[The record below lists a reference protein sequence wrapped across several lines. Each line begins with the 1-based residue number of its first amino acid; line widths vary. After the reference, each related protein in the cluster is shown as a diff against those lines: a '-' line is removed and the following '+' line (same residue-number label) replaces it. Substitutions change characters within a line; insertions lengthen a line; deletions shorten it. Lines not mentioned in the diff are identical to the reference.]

1 MVYYVKRVRS
11 ALDQARKAAQI
22 HDQDMISASILKGL
36 SRMEQALTYIT
47 EFISNVGFP
56 IACCGALFWYVNKRD
71 ERHYQE
77 LESLK
82 STVAQ
87 NSEIL
92 KELKLLISA
101 FIQKEND

>member
-1 MVYYVKRVRS
+1 
-11 ALDQARKAAQI
+11 
-22 HDQDMISASILKGL
+22 
-36 SRMEQALTYIT
+36 MEQALSYIT

-82 STVAQ
+82 NTVSQ

>member
-11 ALDQARKAAQI
+11 AQDQARKAARI
-22 HDQDMISASILKGL
+22 LDQDMISAPVIKGL
-36 SRMEQALTYIT
+36 IGMEQALSYIT
-47 EFISNVGFP
+47 EFISSVGFP
-56 IACCGALFWYVNKRD
+56 IACCGAMFWYVNKRD

-92 KELKLLISA
+92 KELKMLISA
-101 FIQKEND
+101 FIQKEK

>member
-1 MVYYVKRVRS
+1 MVYYVKRMWG
-11 ALDQARKAAQI
+11 AQDQARKAAQI
-22 HDQDMISASILKGL
+22 HDQDMIPTSKFKGL
-36 SRMEQALTYIT
+36 IRMEQALTYIT

-82 STVAQ
+82 NTVSQ

>member
-1 MVYYVKRVRS
+1 
-11 ALDQARKAAQI
+11 
-22 HDQDMISASILKGL
+22 
-36 SRMEQALTYIT
+36 MEQALTYIT
-47 EFISNVGFP
+47 EFISNVGCP

>member
-1 MVYYVKRVRS
+1 MEWLNV
-11 ALDQARKAAQI
+11 
-22 HDQDMISASILKGL
+22 L
-36 SRMEQALTYIT
+36 SNLIG
-47 EFISNVGFP
+47 NLGFP
-56 IACCGALFWYVNKRD
+56 IVCCGALFWYVNKRD

-82 STVAQ
+82 NTVSQ